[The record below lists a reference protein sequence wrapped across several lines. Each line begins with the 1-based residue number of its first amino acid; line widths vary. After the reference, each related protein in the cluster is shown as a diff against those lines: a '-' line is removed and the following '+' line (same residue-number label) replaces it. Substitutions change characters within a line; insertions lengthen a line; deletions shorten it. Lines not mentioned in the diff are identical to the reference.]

1 MAKAKG
7 TPASMALTKAGVPF
21 TIESYDFVHGES
33 HIALQAAEAV
43 AEPPARVLKTLML
56 LVDGKPACAVIAS
69 DKELAM
75 KKVAAAFG
83 GKAAEM
89 MKPADAERIT
99 GYHVGGISP
108 FGQRKKVRTVLSA
121 AALTE
126 PYVLI
131 NGGGRGLMAK
141 LKPEDAVMALD
152 AISAE
157 ITAG

>member
-7 TPASMALTKAGVPF
+7 TPATNALAQAGVPF
-21 TIESYDFVHGES
+21 SIETYHFEHGDS
-33 HIALQAAEAV
+33 HIALQAAAAV
-43 AEPPARVLKTLML
+43 AEPPERVLKTLML

-75 KKVAAAFG
+75 KKAAAAFG
-83 GKAAEM
+83 GKSAEM

-121 AALTE
+121 AALSE
-126 PYVLI
+126 PYLII
-131 NGGGRGLMAK
+131 NGGGRGIMVK
-141 LKPEDAVMALD
+141 LTPADAVTALD
-152 AISAE
+152 ALTAE
-157 ITAG
+157 IVA

>member
-7 TPASMALTKAGVPF
+7 TPASQALAKAGVPF
-21 TIESYDFVHGES
+21 TIESYDFVHGDS

-43 AEPPARVLKTLML
+43 SEPPSRVYKTLML

-75 KKVAAAFG
+75 KKVAAIFG
-83 GKAAEM
+83 GKSAEM
-89 MKPADAERIT
+89 MKPTDAERIT

-108 FGQRKKVRTVLSA
+108 FGQRKKVRTVVSA
-121 AALTE
+121 AALDE

-141 LKPEDAVMALD
+141 LTPADAVTALEAQTAD
-152 AISAE
+152 
-157 ITAG
+157 ITA

>member
-7 TPASMALTKAGVPF
+7 TPATLALSQAGVPF
-21 TIESYDFVHGES
+21 SIETYHFEHGDS

-43 AEPPARVLKTLML
+43 SEPPQRVLKTLML
-56 LVDGKPACAVIAS
+56 QVDGKPACAVIAS
-69 DKELAM
+69 DRELAM

-83 GKAAEM
+83 GKSADM

-121 AALTE
+121 AAMDE
-126 PYVLI
+126 PYLII
-131 NGGGRGLMAK
+131 NGGGRGIMVK
-141 LKPEDAVMALD
+141 LTPADALRALD
-152 AISAE
+152 G
-157 ITAG
+157 ITADITA